1 MEARCVLMSLV
12 LLAIAL
18 PLTGC
23 LSLGGKTTH
32 VHEDPETSGRVS
44 SLENR
49 VSALEQLF
57 QPTPQEV
64 IPN

>member
-1 MEARCVLMSLV
+1 MEARCDLVKLV

-18 PLTGC
+18 LLPGC

-32 VHEDPETSGRVS
+32 VHENPENSQRIS

-49 VSALEQLF
+49 VSALEQLL
-57 QPTPQEV
+57 QATPQQV
-64 IPN
+64 RTD